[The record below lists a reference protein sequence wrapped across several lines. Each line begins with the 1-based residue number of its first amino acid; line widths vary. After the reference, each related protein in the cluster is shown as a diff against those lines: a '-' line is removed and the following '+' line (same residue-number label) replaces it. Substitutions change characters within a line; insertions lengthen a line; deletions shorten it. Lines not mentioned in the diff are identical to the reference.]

1 VAGIIGGGFTSALL
15 FRRFNSTDAPF
26 GELYTFTGGE
36 FQPPTTLMIRGESGS
51 GTTTLGLQLVYESLQ
66 SGKSV
71 VILTYESFPSEI
83 QRQMKSMGWD
93 VQRYVDDGK
102 LQFIDC
108 YSALVGGETSI
119 KDPIDFT
126 EVSIQVSS
134 KVSGAKGPVTVF
146 LDSFTPIFNTA
157 QVRHAINF
165 LRVLGAKVKNDGGFF
180 IMTGTKGSL
189 PEAVESN
196 LESVVDGVIDLHL
209 IRKGHRMIRQLT
221 VKKVAGHQIG
231 FVEKEFRIVQGKGI
245 LFKMPRI
252 DLDFMRRK

>member
-1 VAGIIGGGFTSALL
+1 
-15 FRRFNSTDAPF
+15 
-26 GELYTFTGGE
+26 
-36 FQPPTTLMIRGESGS
+36 
-51 GTTTLGLQLVYESLQ
+51 
-66 SGKSV
+66 
-71 VILTYESFPSEI
+71 
-83 QRQMKSMGWD
+83 MGWD
-93 VQRYVDDGK
+93 VQRYVDDGN

-196 LESVVDGVIDLHL
+196 LESVVDGVIDLHI
-209 IRKGHRMIRQLT
+209 IRKGHRMVRQLT

-245 LFKMPRI
+245 LFRMPRI
-252 DLDFMRRK
+252 DLDFVRRK